1 MSFFILIVLLLNK
14 RKKYITEQRNLDLN
28 YVVLIIFI
36 YHYTNCTI
44 YNLTKIINNICIL
57 RKL

>member
-28 YVVLIIFI
+28 YVVLIIFSI
-36 YHYTNCTI
+36 TIQTAHYI
-44 YNLTKIINNICIL
+44 
-57 RKL
+57 